1 MWFKKKKQD
10 YFYESFTNLAEYS
23 LKEIKLLTEGLREFD
38 NTKLVD
44 LKNNVHAL
52 EHEADQ
58 RKKEIEE
65 KLAKEF
71 ITPID
76 REDIF
81 VLLDNIDDLND
92 AIDEISFK
100 LYMRN
105 YQYLPQ
111 DTDKFMDK
119 AIECCE
125 ALMEV
130 LKNFQFI
137 NKKEVMDPLIKKVLE
152 IEEVTDKMYEAY
164 VHTAGYLHFSAN
176 GSDVASSVVLC
187 IWSPAANHVTNGLY
201 TILFAVC
208 LQCLD

>member
-164 VHTAGYLHFSAN
+164 VHK
-176 GSDVASSVVLC
+176 
-187 IWSPAANHVTNGLY
+187 LY
-201 TILFAVC
+201 TEGKDYESVRLGERVYAYFEKVTDMCRDVC
-208 LQCLD
+208 KTVLIIMYKNL